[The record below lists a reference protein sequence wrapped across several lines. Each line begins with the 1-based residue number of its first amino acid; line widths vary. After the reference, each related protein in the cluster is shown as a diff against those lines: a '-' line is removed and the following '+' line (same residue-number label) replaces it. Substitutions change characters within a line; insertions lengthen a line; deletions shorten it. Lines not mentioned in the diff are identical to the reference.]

1 MEFCTLGVHNDTRGK
16 DSVGI
21 YIDGKTEY
29 YCNGK
34 GKSLFEDFIP
44 KSNLLQTVEEA
55 QIAYGHDRAASVG
68 NVSIET
74 AQPVVI
80 KNGDKVAFVLMH
92 NGTIY
97 NYEALAKK
105 YIPHMNISDMT
116 DSQVM
121 AHIFYNAGY
130 DALGEYIG
138 GAVFAIIDYREDEP
152 RFLFWKGSSK
162 ISQYSTAGETEE
174 RPLYFLLSDEE
185 LMFSSLNQYMNA
197 FRRNAK
203 SLTPSSNMLIEY
215 KIDLKDF
222 VVVQE
227 YDRSNCY
234 QSKTYNNY
242 YDTDNV
248 IITPYN
254 SSNNNSSSG
263 YYTSNYITYNNNICV
278 YNGKP
283 IHGKQY
289 VSNYGY
295 VGKKDDSTTNNEMWF
310 FEGVMLKNQAAFTYL
325 TKFCYESGITTAE
338 MMKWYQE
345 MVYYL
350 SPYPFISE
358 NGYMF
363 QVVDPI
369 TKILYSGD
377 VPIPFTTQLKTYK
390 NGVYQN
396 LTTTSTIDSLLPYKQ
411 HKDDKIDIERLMEF

>member
-44 KSNLLQTVEEA
+44 KSNLLQTVDEA
-55 QIAYGHDRAASVG
+55 QIAYGHDRAASIG

-74 AQPVVI
+74 AQPVII
-80 KNGDKVAFVLMH
+80 KNGDKIAFVLMH

-105 YIPHMNISDMT
+105 YIPHMNIAGMT

-121 AHIFYNAGY
+121 AHVFYNAGY

-152 RFLFWKGSSK
+152 RFLFWKGASK
-162 ISQYSTAGETEE
+162 TSQYSTDTQIEE
-174 RPLYFLLSDEE
+174 RPLYFLLSEGE

-203 SLTPSSNMLIEY
+203 NLVPSMNVLIEY
-215 KIDLKDF
+215 KIDLGDF
-222 VVVQE
+222 VVVKE
-227 YDRSNCY
+227 YDRNNCY
-234 QSKTYNNY
+234 QTKTINYYANVYDSTYNTNNNY
-242 YDTDNV
+242 
-248 IITPYN
+248 
-254 SSNNNSSSG
+254 SNNYTTG
-263 YYTSNYITYNNNICV
+263 YQSNYVVYRDNICV
-278 YNGKP
+278 YNNKP
-283 IHGKQY
+283 VHGKQY
-289 VSNYGY
+289 ISKYGY
-295 VGKKDDSTTNNEMWF
+295 LSKKDDSTTQLELWF
-310 FEGVMLKNQAAFTYL
+310 FQGVMLKNQAAFTYL
-325 TKFCYESGITTAE
+325 TKFCYESGITPEE
-338 MMKWYQE
+338 MMKWYTE

-350 SPYPFISE
+350 SPYPFISQ

-369 TKILYSGD
+369 TKLLYSGD
-377 VPIPFTTQLKTYK
+377 VYIPFSTQMKTYK
-390 NGVYQN
+390 NGVYQS
-396 LTTTSTIDSLLPYKQ
+396 LSTISTIDALLPYEK